1 MEAEGSL
8 PLSKVPAICPNPDP
22 DESSPIRP
30 SHFMWIHLNIIL
42 LSMSRSFNC
51 LFSLRVFHQNPVY
64 TSPLPHTYP
73 AHLRLLNLVTWLIFG
88 QEYRSLSFSLRSFLH
103 SPVNLSLLGPSMLL
117 SKNWCAPLNFKP
129 PYFIWTPS
137 TAYSKA
143 KLKSNGDKAFACF
156 KQFLIGNMK
165 DQFSHLY
172 RASCYYQSFFIT
184 NRCTRELFLKEYQ
197 NLH

>member
-1 MEAEGSL
+1 MRERERERESSFLVATETTVNGLCVPYLLTYSLHGAEPFLRTYPVISWSRNTPHFMEAEGSL

-73 AHLRLLNLVTWLIFG
+73 AHLRLLNLVT
-88 QEYRSLSFSLRSFLH
+88 
-103 SPVNLSLLGPSMLL
+103 
-117 SKNWCAPLNFKP
+117 
-129 PYFIWTPS
+129 
-137 TAYSKA
+137 
-143 KLKSNGDKAFACF
+143 
-156 KQFLIGNMK
+156 
-165 DQFSHLY
+165 
-172 RASCYYQSFFIT
+172 
-184 NRCTRELFLKEYQ
+184 
-197 NLH
+197 